1 MNGLFSTLNDGLNVF
16 MGWPIIA
23 YVITIG
29 VICTITLSF
38 MQFRF
43 FAKAWQLTLLP
54 PKTENNAKKSD
65 MSPLQAF
72 INTLNISVGNG
83 SLAGMATAIFSGGPG
98 AALWIVLISFL
109 LMPIR
114 YAEVYLSTYF
124 AAHAPAGTQIGGPM
138 LYLRVLKGGRYLAY
152 LYAFFCMCFGFIVG
166 CGMQANSISVS
177 VKTTFEVPLLISAII
192 LAAFALYV
200 NLGGAQRVVKLSEKI
215 VPFKVGLF
223 FITATALLVY
233 HYQAIIPSLHLIITS
248 GLSNTAFMGGILGFT
263 VQQAMR
269 YGIIRSINATESGL
283 GTAAILFGST
293 GSVQPVKDGIMS
305 MASTFVS
312 MLVCFMVAL
321 CIIASGVWSSGL
333 TSTALTIAAYNTL
346 FGYLGGWIVTILSI
360 SFGIGV
366 LVSYTYI
373 TKAAWDS
380 LVGRGYSYV
389 FMMIFVACAFFGAQ
403 IDVTKLWSIVD
414 ISNATMLIINLLG
427 ILVLLPLIK
436 RDFKSYARA
445 QAYTE

>member
-1 MNGLFSTLNDGLNVF
+1 MNGLFSMLNNSLNVF

-23 YVITIG
+23 YVIAIG
-29 VICTITLSF
+29 IICTVTLSF

-43 FAKAWQLTLLP
+43 FAKAWQLTLMP
-54 PKTENNAKKSD
+54 SKSEKEVKNGD

-83 SLAGMATAIFSGGPG
+83 SLAGMATAIYSGGPG

-124 AAHAPAGTQIGGPM
+124 SSHAPAGTKIGGPM
-138 LYLRVLKGGRYLAY
+138 LYLKVLKGGRYLSY
-152 LYAFFCMCFGFIVG
+152 MYAFFCMCFGFIAG
-166 CGMQANSISVS
+166 AAMQANSISLS
-177 VKTTFEVPLLISAII
+177 VQTTFDVPLIVSAII
-192 LAAFALYV
+192 LGLFVLYV
-200 NLGGAQRVVKLSEKI
+200 NLGGAQRVVALSEKI

-223 FITATALLVY
+223 FITATALLAY
-233 HYQAIIPSLHLIITS
+233 HYQAIIPALQLIIAS
-248 GLSNTAFMGGILGFT
+248 GLSQTAFMGGILGFS

-293 GSVQPVKDGIMS
+293 GSTHPVRDGIMS

-321 CIIASGVWSSGL
+321 CIIASGVWNSGL

-346 FGYLGGWIVTILSI
+346 FGSIGGWIVTVLSI

-366 LVSYTYI
+366 IVSYTYI
-373 TKAAWDS
+373 TKAAWDA
-380 LVGRGYSYV
+380 LFGQGYTYL
-389 FMMIFVACAFFGAQ
+389 FMACFIACAFFGAQ
-403 IDVTKLWSIVD
+403 MDVTKLWSFVD

-427 ILVLLPLIK
+427 IMVLLPLIK
-436 RDFKSYARA
+436 RDL
-445 QAYTE
+445 QAYTKEQQQ